1 MSTTV
6 TRKPLAERLKA
17 GLLEGIQYA
26 QGKINLRTAEVPMA
40 PPKFSS
46 KAVVRL
52 RQSAGMSQAVF
63 ARLLNV
69 SSKTVQSWEQ
79 GQRQPSQ
86 AAQRMLQV
94 FQEQPVMVYKVVGIV
109 KAAIGNRSKK
119 VSGHKRAYSVGKTVK
134 KAAQE

>member
-1 MSTTV
+1 MSTSTA
-6 TRKPLAERLKA
+6 RKSLAERLKA
-17 GLLEGIQYA
+17 GLREGIQYA
-26 QGKINLRTAEVPMA
+26 QGKIDLRSVEIPQA

-46 KAVVRL
+46 KSVMRL
-52 RQSAGMSQAVF
+52 RHSAGMSQAIF

-94 FQEQPVMVYKVVGIV
+94 LQEHPEMVFQVVGIV
-109 KAAIGNRSKK
+109 QTRKGLHSKK
-119 VSGHKRAYSVGKTVK
+119 NAI
-134 KAAQE
+134 

>member
-1 MSTTV
+1 MSISN

-17 GLLEGIQYA
+17 GLRDGIQYA
-26 QGKINLRTAEVPMA
+26 QGKIDLRTVEIPQA

-46 KAVVRL
+46 KSVVRL
-52 RQSAGMSQAVF
+52 RQSAGMSQAIF

-94 FQEQPVMVYKVVGIV
+94 LQEQPEMVFQVVGIV
-109 KAAIGNRSKK
+109 QAGRVVRPKK
-119 VSGHKRAYSVGKTVK
+119 TAV
-134 KAAQE
+134 

>member
-1 MSTTV
+1 MSTLTA
-6 TRKPLAERLKA
+6 RKSLAERLKA
-17 GLLEGIQYA
+17 GLQEGIQYA
-26 QGKINLRTAEVPMA
+26 QGKINLRTAEIPQA

-46 KAVVRL
+46 KSVVML

-69 SSKTVQSWEQ
+69 SSKTIQSWEQ

-94 FQEQPVMVYKVVGIV
+94 FQEQPEMVYQVVGIAQ
-109 KAAIGNRSKK
+109 AASGVLSKK
-119 VSGHKRAYSVGKTVK
+119 AGSQKRVYSVGKTSK
-134 KAAQE
+134 KGN